1 MQEPGPATVPGHRRL
16 DLAGDAVRPKRAE
29 KYVVL

>member
-1 MQEPGPATVPGHRRL
+1 MHEPGPATVPGHHRP

-29 KYVVL
+29 KDVVL